1 MSTWAS
7 PLLGDVATFVRGI
20 NFKPPD
26 IVDLGTS
33 DSVACMRTKNV
44 QEKLDLSDVWA
55 VPKKFVKRN
64 DQILHHGDV
73 LVSSANSWN
82 LVGKCC
88 WIPELPWSASFG
100 GFVSVLRANSEKV
113 EPRYLYRWFSSDRVQ
128 NIVRSFGRQ
137 TTNISNLDINR
148 CLEMTFPLP
157 PIAQQ
162 KRIAAILDRA
172 EELRGLR
179 RQALAALDAIVQSIF
194 LEMFGD
200 LRSLVDKQNIVS
212 LSSICHSIN
221 DGTHKTPVYVSCGIP
236 FITVKNIVSGKLDF
250 SNTKFISEEEHKE
263 LTKRTKPERGDVL
276 VSKDGTIGVPCPIQT
291 NAEFSSFVSVALLKP
306 KADLVDQIFLVAQ
319 LSSEWLQEQIRAG
332 TKGIAI
338 RHLHLTDFKR
348 LKLLLPPLSLQQE
361 FVQRVEAIEQLK
373 ATHRESLAQLDALFA
388 SLQHRAFRGE
398 LSP

>member
-162 KRIAAILDRA
+162 KRIAAILDQA
-172 EELRGLR
+172 EELRSLR
-179 RQALAALDAIVQSIF
+179 RQALGELDAIAQSIF

-200 LRSLVDKQNIVS
+200 PLTNPKHMVS
-212 LSSICHSIN
+212 TIRPFAEASSGKSSKKVLSSEPTEIPIYGGNGIN
-221 DGTHKTPVYVSCGIP
+221 GWAVQPLYFEPVLVFGRVGQQCGKTYVTDRPVWVTDNAIAVKIINKQKLHLTYLLYVFSMTHISETVKHLDLP
-236 FITVKNIVSGKLDF
+236 FINQQMILDF
-250 SNTKFISEEEHKE
+250 SI
-263 LTKRTKPERGDVL
+263 
-276 VSKDGTIGVPCPIQT
+276 PI
-291 NAEFSSFVSVALLKP
+291 A
-306 KADLVDQIFLVAQ
+306 
-319 LSSEWLQEQIRAG
+319 
-332 TKGIAI
+332 
-338 RHLHLTDFKR
+338 
-348 LKLLLPPLSLQQE
+348 PLSLQQE
-361 FVQRVEAIEQLK
+361 FARRVEAIEQLK
-373 ATHRESLAQLDALFA
+373 ATHRESLAHLNALFA

-398 LSP
+398 L